1 MRSWKARWKDRPSL
15 LRGRLHGRAL
25 KALGGLA
32 VAALAIAVWQ
42 LAAALGGGDDVGSGG
57 GELSDPLFSPMPDES
72 SDTDAEEA
80 TTTATPSVDAS
91 PTAEESTSET
101 EDDTEDEESDPSSED
116 SAESGPDCTAAL
128 RLDSEWGDSIS
139 VTVEVVN
146 AGEEGFDGWEVVLA
160 LEDVDITAAWGMQH
174 IEGDRYGNGWVN
186 GDLGPG
192 ESAEP
197 SFNATA
203 GDDYALPETVP
214 CNPV

>member
-57 GELSDPLFSPMPDES
+57 GELSDPLFSPIPDES
-72 SDTDAEEA
+72 SDTDTEA
-80 TTTATPSVDAS
+80 ATDTATPSDDGS
-91 PTAEESTSET
+91 PTAEESTPET
-101 EDDTEDEESDPSSED
+101 EEQTEAEEPDPED
-116 SAESGPDCTAAL
+116 SEETGPGCTAAL
-128 RLDSEWGDSIS
+128 HLDSEWGDTIS

-146 AGEEGFDGWEVVLA
+146 TGEEGFDGWEVVLA
-160 LEDVDITAAWGMQH
+160 LEDVDITATWGMEH
-174 IEGDRYGNGWVN
+174 VEGDRYGNGWVN
-186 GDLGPG
+186 GDLDPG

-197 SFNATA
+197 SFNGSAA
-203 GDDYALPETVP
+203 EGYSLPATVP
-214 CNPV
+214 CAPD